1 MSIRDQEIGLEPAV
15 RVDQDFAEE
24 YPEADAL
31 STECFLNILRA
42 AERMWDELTR
52 RLKVDYDLSPSAANI
67 MAIIDGAGEP
77 VTPGVI
83 AERAIIAAASTTS
96 VIDTLERRGLVTR
109 SPHPTDRR
117 KVLVDLTDAGRA
129 AIDRILPGIHRL
141 EKEVMAPIG
150 EEELQ
155 DLLSLVAKVQASL
168 SEVARQ
174 PAQGMDGIR
183 NVPSRLGRSG

>member
-117 KVLVDLTDAGRA
+117 KVLVDLTDTGRA

-168 SEVARQ
+168 SEVAGQ

-183 NVPSRLGRSG
+183 NVPSRLGRSS

>member
-1 MSIRDQEIGLEPAV
+1 
-15 RVDQDFAEE
+15 VDPDFAEE

-31 STECFLNILRA
+31 ATECFLNVLRA
-42 AERMWDELTR
+42 SEQMWDELTR
-52 RLKVDYDLSPSAANI
+52 RLKVDYDLSASAANI

-77 VTPGVI
+77 LTPGVI

-96 VIDTLERRGLVTR
+96 VLDTLERRGLVRR

-117 KVLVDLTDAGRA
+117 KVHVDLTASGRA

-141 EKEVMAPIG
+141 EKQVMG
-150 EEELQ
+150 TLDEEEQ
-155 DLLSLVAKVQASL
+155 RILLHLVAKVQFSL
-168 SEVARQ
+168 AEVARQ

-183 NVPSRLGRSG
+183 NVPSRLRRG

>member
-1 MSIRDQEIGLEPAV
+1 MRTSYQVTTAKPAV
-15 RVDQDFAEE
+15 RVDADFAEE

-31 STECFLNILRA
+31 STECFLNVLRA
-42 AERMWDELTR
+42 SERMWDELTR

-77 VTPGVI
+77 ITPGLI

-117 KVLVDLTDAGRA
+117 KVLVDLTKAGRA

-141 EKEVMAPIG
+141 EREVMEPLG
-150 EEELQ
+150 ESERR
-155 DLLSLVAKVQASL
+155 DLLLLVAKVQASL
-168 SEVARQ
+168 SDVARQ
-174 PAQGMDGIR
+174 PAEGMDGIR
-183 NVPSRLGRSG
+183 NVPSRLRRSS

>member
-117 KVLVDLTDAGRA
+117 KVLVDLTDTGRA